1 MTCANRTV
9 SSSLLPVVGI
19 NASMIED
26 HIVSSFLTAFLMMA
40 NGELGEENRAR
51 KKDPGH
57 LNPMLYPFDFGPQG
71 QDANAG

>member
-1 MTCANRTV
+1 M
-9 SSSLLPVVGI
+9 
-19 NASMIED
+19 
-26 HIVSSFLTAFLMMA
+26 SSFLTAFLMMA